1 VLETRRDLPEEPLRS
16 RPISARTRVAVSLA
30 AGFTLAVPAAAATS
44 WDLLPLVG
52 WDTAGAVLIVWTWLT
67 VWRLDAERT
76 ARLADVEDPTRAAA
90 DILILSAAVAS
101 LAAVGLLLKRAAG
114 SHGAERDL
122 LGILGVASIVVS
134 WLVVH
139 TTFTLRYA
147 RLYYSG
153 TDGGVDFKEDAPPC
167 YSDFAYL
174 AFTVGMTFQ
183 VSDTDIQAKPIRR
196 TILRHALLSFVFV
209 TGIVA
214 TTINLIANLG
224 S

>member
-1 VLETRRDLPEEPLRS
+1 MPEPRRDLPTEPLAIT
-16 RPISARTRVAVSLA
+16 PISARTRVAVSLL
-30 AGFTLAVPAAAATS
+30 AGFVLAVPVAVATS
-44 WDLLPLVG
+44 WAFYPLVG
-52 WDTAGAVLIVWTWLT
+52 WDVAGAVLIAWTWRT
-67 VWRLDAERT
+67 IWRLDAEQT
-76 ARLADVEDPTRAAA
+76 ARLAGVEDPTRAAA
-90 DILILSAAVAS
+90 DLLILSAAVAS
-101 LAAVGLLLKRAAG
+101 LAAVGVVLHRAAG
-114 SHGAERDL
+114 SHGAEQNL
-122 LGILGVASIVVS
+122 LGALGVVSIVVS

-153 TDGGVDFKEDAPPC
+153 ADGGIDFNEDDPPC

-183 VSDTDIQAKPIRR
+183 VSDPDIQAKAIRR
-196 TILRHALLSFVFV
+196 MILQHALLSFVFV

>member
-1 VLETRRDLPEEPLRS
+1 MLETRQDLPEEPLVG
-16 RPISARTRVAVSLA
+16 RPISARTRVAVSLLS
-30 AGFTLAVPAAAATS
+30 GFTLAVPVAVATS
-44 WDLLPLVG
+44 WALYPLVG
-52 WDTAGAVLIVWTWLT
+52 WDVAGAVLIVWTWRT
-67 VWRLDAERT
+67 IWHLDAAHT
-76 ARLADVEDPTRAAA
+76 ARLAGVEDPTRAAA
-90 DILILSAAVAS
+90 DLLILSAAVAS
-101 LAAVGLLLKRAAG
+101 LAAVGVVLHRAAG
-114 SHGAERDL
+114 SQGAEQNL
-122 LGILGVASIVVS
+122 LGALGVVSIVVS

-153 TDGGVDFKEDAPPC
+153 ADGGIDFKEDDPPC

-183 VSDTDIQAKPIRR
+183 VSDTDIQEKEIRR
-196 TILRHALLSFVFV
+196 VILQHALLSFVFV